1 MSTPANVVNTL
12 RLEDFDFDLA
22 KKDNLVFV
30 DSQLREAGA
39 HIDAAAVDEAD
50 AFAAFAQ
57 NDVVLESA
65 DQELNSLPGQGR
77 GKCFKFVI
85 CFPRRGIYSVGPIF
99 QPIVDG
105 LTKYTKELTDS
116 ATRRGAI
123 VTDFADSNT
132 LANTPLVYLTY
143 DNPPAPSSGGG
154 QLPPG
159 VGRNIDGNPRL
170 DNLPIPPI
178 KHDFGATPPAG
189 SPATPTPGGA

>member
-1 MSTPANVVNTL
+1 MEQAITVVNPLTP
-12 RLEDFDFDLA
+12 EDFDFDLA

-39 HIDAAAVDEAD
+39 HIEAAAVDEQD
-50 AFAAFAQ
+50 AMNAFAQ
-57 NDVVLESA
+57 NDVVLDSA

-77 GKCFKFVI
+77 GKCIKFVI
-85 CFPRRGIYSVGPIF
+85 CFPRRGVYSVGPIF

-123 VTDFADSNT
+123 VTDFTDSNQ

-159 VGRNIDGNPRL
+159 VGRRLDGNPRL
-170 DNLPIPPI
+170 ENLPIPPV
-178 KHDFGATPPAG
+178 KHDLGTTPPATPPA
-189 SPATPTPGGA
+189 APTPGGA